1 MSRSPTPHELEF
13 AAVCTFLNE
22 LSLDEIIQCGGGRD
36 SEVDAL
42 PSVNAAETV
51 VRGFRLTSYFHS
63 DESNC
68 SWEDD
73 DDDDRDDL
81 AREWATAGVTSSE
94 GSDSDDLHE
103 RHARADSLAA
113 SKAKRLRTESQRE
126 LQRSYDRKFRT
137 NKRARRLAGCETFI
151 AALQELTVLM
161 QYRLARTENEL
172 HVLCLAKKKKRTTV
186 LLNASARR
194 QLEQNQGVVQ
204 CIQSCTSS
212 WRQEKSG
219 ELGKYFLRDQA
230 KKIQGLVDEL
240 LDLRMQL
247 DDRTE
252 ELRWRVEEETT
263 GVWV

>member
-1 MSRSPTPHELEF
+1 MIQNDLEL

-22 LSLDEIIQCGGGRD
+22 LSLDEIIQCGGEAIDGNPD
-36 SEVDAL
+36 SHQQL
-42 PSVNAAETV
+42 PTV
-51 VRGFRLTSYFHS
+51 QTSRSRSSKFQS
-63 DESNC
+63 DESVC

-73 DDDDRDDL
+73 DHDNDEL
-81 AREWATAGVTSSE
+81 AREWSIAGVTSSE
-94 GSDSDDLHE
+94 GSDSDDLQE
-103 RHARADSLAA
+103 QHAVAHSLATT
-113 SKAKRLRTESQRE
+113 KAKRLRTESQRE
-126 LQRSYDRKFRT
+126 LQRLYDRKFRT

-161 QYRLARTENEL
+161 QYRIARTEKEIHL
-172 HVLCLAKKKKRTTV
+172 LCLAKKKGGIIPPNECA
-186 LLNASARR
+186 LR
-194 QLEQNQGVVQ
+194 QLERNQGVIQ

-230 KKIQGLVDEL
+230 KTIQALVDKL
-240 LDLRMQL
+240 LDLRKKL
-247 DDRTE
+247 EELTE